1 MNITLTPKLR
11 QSIERRVRS
20 GLYGDASEVVR
31 AGIRAL
37 QREEMGAVWVDW
49 QQARAELPQEF
60 TTPAIEQRVESR
72 IRVLRRKHDG
82 RK

>member
-1 MNITLTPKLR
+1 MNITLTPELR

-20 GLYGDASEVVR
+20 GLYGDASDVVR

-49 QQARAELPQEF
+49 QQARAELPQELI
-60 TTPAIEQRVESR
+60 TPAIEQRVESK
-72 IRVLRRKHDG
+72 IRVLRRKQNR